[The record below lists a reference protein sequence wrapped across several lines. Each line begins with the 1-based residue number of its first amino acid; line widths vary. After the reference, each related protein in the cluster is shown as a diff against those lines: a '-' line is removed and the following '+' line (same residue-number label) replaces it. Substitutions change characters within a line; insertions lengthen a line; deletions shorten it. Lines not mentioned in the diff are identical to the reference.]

1 MKYETEKSFVDE
13 LDLDSEPMS
22 LEEMNRY
29 MDEYATEEDWDEDF
43 LNEDWDDFDK
53 IDRKVEEFSARIAEL
68 EEELSNSWGLSSE
81 LEVLEY
87 KIYVLDEQRDILL
100 GHKDILMGVP
110 GTPNDVVF
118 AEAQKMLDNMRLL
131 EAAKWRSSDIPNE
144 NRWNTRL
151 NKAFNFPL
159 QTF

>member
-1 MKYETEKSFVDE
+1 
-13 LDLDSEPMS
+13 
-22 LEEMNRY
+22 
-29 MDEYATEEDWDEDF
+29 
-43 LNEDWDDFDK
+43 
-53 IDRKVEEFSARIAEL
+53 
-68 EEELSNSWGLSSE
+68 LSSE

-131 EAAKWRSSDIPNE
+131 EAAK
-144 NRWNTRL
+144 
-151 NKAFNFPL
+151 
-159 QTF
+159 